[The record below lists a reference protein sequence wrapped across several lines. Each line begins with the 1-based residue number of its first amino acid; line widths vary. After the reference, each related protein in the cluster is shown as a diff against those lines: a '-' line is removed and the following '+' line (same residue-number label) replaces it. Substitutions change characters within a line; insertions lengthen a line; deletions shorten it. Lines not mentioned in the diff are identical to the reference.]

1 MAFKLFTNK
10 RHHCVHVAPG
20 IIWLYLAGPIHPHL
34 YSFTHHFPSGPLSFF
49 FPPSH
54 LLVPTRSL
62 PLSFCAPS
70 AHHIPLS
77 FCSVSY
83 PPPKLGPIE
92 IIQASNPNSHF
103 CHRISANKQLL
114 PVSVHN
120 YCIWCVILHGVW
132 FCSIYMVKTKPCW
145 VKVCPTPLHKTW
157 QFWLT
162 RNIQPGVLEK
172 SNNWGL
178 WNNSEL

>member
-70 AHHIPLS
+70 AHHSPLS
-77 FCSVSY
+77 LCSVSY

-120 YCIWCVILHGVW
+120 YCLRMCNSAWSLVLQYLYGQNKTMLSQSVSNSTSQNMTVLIDQKHTVWCLGKI
-132 FCSIYMVKTKPCW
+132 
-145 VKVCPTPLHKTW
+145 
-157 QFWLT
+157 
-162 RNIQPGVLEK
+162 
-172 SNNWGL
+172 
-178 WNNSEL
+178 

>member
-10 RHHCVHVAPG
+10 RHRCVHVAPG

-34 YSFTHHFPSGPLSFF
+34 YSLTHHFPSGPLSFF

-77 FCSVSY
+77 LCSVSY

-120 YCIWCVILHGVW
+120 YCLRMCNSAWSLVLQYLYGQNKTMLSQSVSNCTSQNMTFLIDQKHTAWCLGKI
-132 FCSIYMVKTKPCW
+132 
-145 VKVCPTPLHKTW
+145 
-157 QFWLT
+157 
-162 RNIQPGVLEK
+162 
-172 SNNWGL
+172 
-178 WNNSEL
+178 

>member
-77 FCSVSY
+77 LCSVSY

-114 PVSVHN
+114 PVSVDN
-120 YCIWCVILHGVW
+120 YCLRMCNSAWSLVLQYLYGQNKTMLSQSVSNSTSQNMTFLIDEKHTAWCLGKI
-132 FCSIYMVKTKPCW
+132 
-145 VKVCPTPLHKTW
+145 
-157 QFWLT
+157 
-162 RNIQPGVLEK
+162 
-172 SNNWGL
+172 
-178 WNNSEL
+178 